1 MNGRYLWNEGWSF
14 LKTPAGTV
22 YEEAV
27 KRKKEFA
34 AVDIPHDWL
43 IYDSLNLY
51 EDSTG
56 WYLKRF
62 NYEDAK
68 KRAFV
73 TFEGIYMDSAVY
85 VNGKKVGE

>member
-1 MNGRYLWNEGWSF
+1 MNGRYLWNENWSF
-14 LKTPAGTV
+14 LKTAAGTI

-27 KRKKEFA
+27 ERKQEFA
-34 AVDIPHDWL
+34 PVDIPHDWL

-62 NYEDAK
+62 LYEETE
-68 KRAFV
+68 KRAFL
-73 TFEGIYMDSAVY
+73 TFEGIYMDSTV
-85 VNGKKVGE
+85 